1 MRTRKVFVSIHRISV
16 GIVILYISML
26 PMIVIVPIICML
38 VSNDS
43 IFSMLFHH
51 I

>member
-1 MRTRKVFVSIHRISV
+1 MRTRKVFVSIHRVSV
-16 GIVILYISML
+16 SIVILYISML
-26 PMIVIVPIICML
+26 PMIVIVTIICML

-43 IFSMLFHH
+43 IFSMLLHH